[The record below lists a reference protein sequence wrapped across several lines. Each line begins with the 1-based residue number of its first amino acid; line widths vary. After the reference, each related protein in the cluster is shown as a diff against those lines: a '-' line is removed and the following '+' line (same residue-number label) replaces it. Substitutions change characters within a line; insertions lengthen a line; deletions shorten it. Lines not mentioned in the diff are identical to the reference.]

1 MSCLIQFLQ
10 TMPLAGEFNIGSI
23 IFLIIS
29 SALTGVASVWGAFRG
44 DLKDCK
50 EDRQK
55 LFVLLQKVQDENKS
69 SVVRIG
75 QLETTIARMEARLQR
90 MDAVSE
96 N

>member
-1 MSCLIQFLQ
+1 MSPLIQLLQ
-10 TMPLAGEFNIGSI
+10 TMPIAGDTNIGGV

-69 SVVRIG
+69 SAVRIG

-90 MDAVSE
+90 LDE
-96 N
+96 QPD

>member
-1 MSCLIQFLQ
+1 MNSLIQLLQ
-10 TMPLAGEFNIGSI
+10 TMPVAGENIGRVI
-23 IFLIIS
+23 LLVVS
-29 SALTGVASVWGAFRG
+29 SALAGVGTVWGAFRS

-69 SVVRIG
+69 QAVRIG

-90 MDAVSE
+90 MDAVE
-96 N
+96 